1 MRQSSWSWSC
11 IRDHWINRS
20 KSLFHIL
27 RSSTFSSNL
36 LPSGIPILRN
46 GFVLLGCWSVVFYHS
61 VLMRKVVKV
70 KELLSRVPKLQHSQ
84 MENTL
89 LHHCL
94 SFPKFTFSLKTCPPT
109 FTREGA
115 TSLDKLLRTDLSDMV
130 GSPVS
135 DLSWLKASLPC
146 SRGGLGLCRS
156 VLDTPAAHAV
166 CQFRGGNPSTLLPDY
181 INWFFPKEPQYRNFL
196 SRWGRASPQLGLSR
210 THWVRCCRTPFPHA
224 LTRLRITM

>member
-1 MRQSSWSWSC
+1 MALFFLDAGPWS
-11 IRDHWINRS
+11 
-20 KSLFHIL
+20 
-27 RSSTFSSNL
+27 
-36 LPSGIPILRN
+36 
-46 GFVLLGCWSVVFYHS
+46 FYHS

-70 KELLSRVPKLQHSQ
+70 KEFLSRVPKLQHSQ

-94 SFPKFTFSLKTCPPT
+94 SFSKFTFSLKTCPST

-115 TSLDKLLRTDLSDMV
+115 TSLDKLLRMDLSDMV

-135 DLSWLKASLPC
+135 DWSWLKASLPC

-156 VLDTPAAHAV
+156 ALDTPAAHDV

-181 INWFFPKEPQYRNFL
+181 IN
-196 SRWGRASPQLGLSR
+196 
-210 THWVRCCRTPFPHA
+210 
-224 LTRLRITM
+224 